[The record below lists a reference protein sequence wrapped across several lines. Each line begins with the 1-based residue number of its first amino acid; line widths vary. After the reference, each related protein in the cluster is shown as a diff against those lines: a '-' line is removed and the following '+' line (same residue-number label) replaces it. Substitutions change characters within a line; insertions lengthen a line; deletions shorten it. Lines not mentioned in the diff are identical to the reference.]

1 MDIAQGQ
8 GYPLEIIII
17 TDDSSPMPTDD
28 DIPAWVHWPEFYPR
42 RASSEA
48 PRSSKRARVAA
59 TEDAILGLQEVT
71 GRSGDECA
79 VCLQD
84 FRAEETLRAM
94 PCSHAFHQHCISQW
108 LRRNARGVGGDRAR
122 AAAGAGRPATALA
135 RSLGGIAGA
144 CAASRKRSPPRSCK
158 PASSPSVVGDA
169 GAGDAGADEDAGAVE
184 DEGVDAGCRSGAPRP
199 PLHGHDGAAVA
210 SRRSSA
216 SISGKP
222 ARRRET
228 EGVPHEEAG

>member
-108 LRRNARGVGGDRAR
+108 LRRNAVCPLCRHELTATPTPEEKEEDGGGGTPTPEEDREEER
-122 AAAGAGRPATALA
+122 ERDGRPFA
-135 RSLGGIAGA
+135 IF
-144 CAASRKRSPPRSCK
+144 
-158 PASSPSVVGDA
+158 
-169 GAGDAGADEDAGAVE
+169 
-184 DEGVDAGCRSGAPRP
+184 
-199 PLHGHDGAAVA
+199 
-210 SRRSSA
+210 SA
-216 SISGKP
+216 F
-222 ARRRET
+222 
-228 EGVPHEEAG
+228 